1 MASVDRPNFGR
12 LRRFCCAVRFQLAYS
27 SLNSYSFYNTNGV
40 RRMHVAQKLYPKCIS
55 HLGLLKHQSSILSGH
70 SARFRVLS
78 AVSGF
83 PQNGEA
89 DVPQSSV
96 LRDGAEYVSNER
108 IRDFERLRLYLTSAP
123 TKKLAPELLV
133 SLYDSVRVSSQFKS
147 FSATQLST
155 LISILGSSSLP
166 PDAPRIR
173 NNYVDGTSNTSAYW
187 SHVLCIADDKK
198 ALGFLLN
205 DGDHYW
211 AMWAWLALSRSG
223 EHVKALSNAS
233 KHYNQI
239 WQKTKFPDI
248 LVPYL
253 ETLISTGSSEH
264 LQTAVVDLCNILGV
278 HTNLHGRSLKLIWD
292 IFLSSSTALTPSM
305 KTSILHALW
314 SRSTMSHTT
323 VQRSNYMA
331 THMFNP
337 LTKRHERL
345 PLDIAHLIASLGA
358 PLFPFFLVSVPL
370 SVQRWARRQTAA
382 ALSPSCS
389 DEVRWT
395 NFSLFAL
402 NQAARKGLGNRI
414 PTLDPNF
421 AGSDLN
427 DWHIVLTLSILENVV
442 NSYMVSA
449 QGSELCSLSGA
460 LWERWMSFKA
470 DRPIFVSRA
479 VVSSFLRLAARTQDT
494 YILDQ
499 CYRYSIDHA
508 LWQTNPDHTAADRAQ
523 IEALIGFHFAAFIRC
538 HGRRWAD
545 ILHFLDVQK
554 DLSVSGSHADFV
566 IQRLSSLDIEIAFEF
581 YEFCISHSVPVGVD
595 ITTMLATAMAPVRV
609 HVVFPMLERGLNH
622 AQMEKVLLALLDTLR
637 TQRHQYLN
645 PASGRI
651 LGRALC
657 KLLQSKAPVVRI
669 KYPLRY
675 SLLRLVASNCATDAI
690 RIVELVDEGAPS
702 FLSARFLHRL
712 LGIFLRHRQYTL
724 AGRLYY
730 IMKSRSIPS
739 QDRFRRK
746 LILGLMRG
754 GANTFAKRFRSSRS
768 TRSTVERMV
777 TRLEFRGAIPCRT
790 SSDRVLSIVR
800 KYPNDIPSIKSAF
813 SALVLSKRPVAA
825 KRLFQDS
832 LPYLDSPTKVW
843 LGNMFLHRI
852 LRRFDKRNMQ
862 VVKKLLRAKNY
873 LMMNFGFTGDRITFN
888 ILLKGML
895 RWKNVSSSK
904 TRMLFDDC
912 IRMGYPVGSRWRRI
926 NNVPFGTQSL
936 SPPINFG
943 MPMLDPHIS
952 FQRHVRPLYKMFIKA
967 FYLRKDVE
975 AAKTVVGILKNE
987 EAENLSR
994 QQYRDRS
1001 RLEGLRRRRLTKGT
1015 TMSDDNL

>member
-1 MASVDRPNFGR
+1 M
-12 LRRFCCAVRFQLAYS
+12 LRWLQSTVPTPGGYGGSAV
-27 SLNSYSFYNTNGV
+27 
-40 RRMHVAQKLYPKCIS
+40 RMHVAQKLYPKCVS
-55 HLGLLKHQSSILSGH
+55 PLSFPKHQSSILSGH
-70 SARFRVLS
+70 SARFRAPS
-78 AVSGF
+78 AVSGL
-83 PQNGEA
+83 PQNGAA

-96 LRDGAEYVSNER
+96 LCDGAEYVSNER
-108 IRDFERLRLYLTSAP
+108 LRDLERLRLYLTSAP

-133 SLYDSVRVSSQFKS
+133 SLYDSVRVSSQLKS

-173 NNYVDGTSNTSAYW
+173 NNYVDGTSNTSGHW
-187 SHVLCIADDKK
+187 FHVLCVADDKK

-223 EHVKALSNAS
+223 DHVKALSNAS

-264 LQTAVVDLCNILGV
+264 LQTAVVDLCNILVV

-292 IFLSSSTALTPSM
+292 VFLSFSTALTPSM
-305 KTSILHALW
+305 KTAILHALW
-314 SRSTMSHTT
+314 SRSNMSHIT

-370 SVQRWARRQTAA
+370 SVQRWARRQTVA

-402 NQAARKGLGNRI
+402 NQAARKGVGNHI

-442 NSYMVSA
+442 NSYMASA
-449 QGSELCSLSGA
+449 QGSELCSLSGD
-460 LWERWMSFKA
+460 LWERWMSLKA

-508 LWQTNPDHTAADRAQ
+508 LWQTNRDHTAADRAQ
-523 IEALIGFHFAAFIRC
+523 IEALIGFYFAAFIRC

-554 DLSVSGSHADFV
+554 DLFVSGSHADFV

-581 YEFCISHSVPVGVD
+581 YEFCISHNVPVGVD
-595 ITTMLATAMAPVRV
+595 ITTMLATALAPVRV
-609 HVVFPMLERGLNH
+609 HEVFPMLERGLNH

-637 TQRHQYLN
+637 TQRYQYLN

-690 RIVELVDEGAPS
+690 RIVELVNERAPS
-702 FLSARFLHRL
+702 FLNARFLHRL

-730 IMKSRSIPS
+730 VIKSRSIPA

-832 LPYLDSPTKVW
+832 LPYLDSPTKIW

-852 LRRFDKRNMQ
+852 LRRFDKRNIQ

-904 TRMLFDDC
+904 TRILFDDC

-936 SPPINFG
+936 SSPITFG
-943 MPMLDPHIS
+943 IPMPDPRIS

-994 QQYRDRS
+994 QQYFDECGRPIFGLSPYVTSSPFISSDLLGVS
-1001 RLEGLRRRRLTKGT
+1001 REC
-1015 TMSDDNL
+1015 

>member
-1 MASVDRPNFGR
+1 M
-12 LRRFCCAVRFQLAYS
+12 LRWLQSTVQISGGYGGSAV
-27 SLNSYSFYNTNGV
+27 
-40 RRMHVAQKLYPKCIS
+40 RMHVAQKLYPKCIYP
-55 HLGLLKHQSSILSGH
+55 LGFKHQSSILSGH
-70 SARFRVLS
+70 SARFRVPS
-78 AVSGF
+78 AVSGL

-89 DVPQSSV
+89 DVPQLSV
-96 LRDGAEYVSNER
+96 LCDGAEYVSNER
-108 IRDFERLRLYLTSAP
+108 FRDFERLRLYLTSAP

-155 LISILGSSSLP
+155 FISILGSSSLP

-173 NNYVDGTSNTSAYW
+173 NNYVDGTSNTSGYW
-187 SHVLCIADDKK
+187 SYVLSVADDKK

-253 ETLISTGSSEH
+253 ETLISTGNSEH
-264 LQTAVVDLCNILGV
+264 LQTAVIDLCNILGV

-292 IFLSSSTALTPSM
+292 VFLSFSTALTPSM
-305 KTSILHALW
+305 KTAILNALW

-370 SVQRWARRQTAA
+370 SVQRWARRQTVA

-402 NQAARKGLGNRI
+402 NQAARKGLGNHI
-414 PTLDPNF
+414 PTLDPSF

-442 NSYMVSA
+442 NSYMISA

-460 LWERWMSFKA
+460 LWERWMSLKA

-508 LWQTNPDHTAADRAQ
+508 LWQTNPDDTAANRAQ

-554 DLSVSGSHADFV
+554 DLFVSGSHADFV
-566 IQRLSSLDIEIAFEF
+566 IQRLFSLDIEVAFEF
-581 YEFCISHSVPVGVD
+581 YEFCISHSVPVGSD
-595 ITTMLATAMAPVRV
+595 ITTMLAIGLAPVRV
-609 HVVFPMLERGLNH
+609 HEVFPMLERELNH

-637 TQRHQYLN
+637 TQRYQYLN
-645 PASGRI
+645 PNSGRI

-675 SLLRLVASNCATDAI
+675 SLLRLVASNCAPDVI
-690 RIVELVDEGAPS
+690 RIVELVNERAPS
-702 FLSARFLHRL
+702 FLNARFLHRL
-712 LGIFLRHRQYTL
+712 LGIFLRYRQYTL
-724 AGRLYY
+724 AGRLHH

-739 QDRFRRK
+739 QDRFRRS

-754 GANTFAKRFRSSRS
+754 GASTFAKRFRNSRS
-768 TRSTVERMV
+768 TRSTVERIV

-852 LRRFDKRNMQ
+852 LRRFDKRNLQ
-862 VVKKLLRAKNY
+862 VVKKLLQAKNY
-873 LMMNFGFTGDRITFN
+873 LMINFGFTGDRITFN

-904 TRMLFDDC
+904 ARMLFDDC

-926 NNVPFGTQSL
+926 NNVPFGTRSL
-936 SPPINFG
+936 SPPITFG
-943 MPMLDPHIS
+943 IPMQDPHIS
-952 FQRHVRPLYKMFIKA
+952 FQRHVRPLYKVFIKA

-1015 TMSDDNL
+1015 AMSDDNL

>member
-1 MASVDRPNFGR
+1 M
-12 LRRFCCAVRFQLAYS
+12 LRWLQSTVQIPGGYGGSAV
-27 SLNSYSFYNTNGV
+27 
-40 RRMHVAQKLYPKCIS
+40 RMHVAQKLYSKCIS
-55 HLGLLKHQSSILSGH
+55 PLGLPKHQSSILSGH

-78 AVSGF
+78 AVSGV

-96 LRDGAEYVSNER
+96 LRDGAEYVSNQR
-108 IRDFERLRLYLTSAP
+108 IGDFERLRLYLTSTP

-205 DGDHYW
+205 NGDHYW

-278 HTNLHGRSLKLIWD
+278 HTDLHGRSLKLIWD

-421 AGSDLN
+421 AGSNLN

-566 IQRLSSLDIEIAFEF
+566 IQRLSSLDIETAFEF

-768 TRSTVERMV
+768 TRSTVERVV

-852 LRRFDKRNMQ
+852 LRRFDKRNIQ

-936 SPPINFG
+936 SPPITFG

-1001 RLEGLRRRRLTKGT
+1001 RLEGLRRRKLTKGIT
-1015 TMSDDNL
+1015 ISDDNL